1 MQSLPDTA
9 LLAAHL
15 IVFFN
20 PNCTTDI
27 YNNNL
32 IWWTQRDSNPHKLVE
47 RGHYPRLSC
56 ALENAPGARPLFRSL
71 LLHPQPYGTRHLL
84 CVLIDLLA
92 RCTARSSHSFYH
104 QPDYSAPR
112 LTIVLRC
119 GISSPMSPYLIAF
132 KFTFNTYS
140 DRARAHRTT
149 GTCRDHRSFAVASS
163 LQLTYD
169 FLSLNR
175 TTE

>member
-47 RGHYPRLSC
+47 RGHYHKMLAHVTAKSWHKPQHRHTLLSC
-56 ALENAPGARPLFRSL
+56 ALENAPGARPL
-71 LLHPQPYGTRHLL
+71 
-84 CVLIDLLA
+84 CVEDINVTYV
-92 RCTARSSHSFYH
+92 TA
-104 QPDYSAPR
+104 
-112 LTIVLRC
+112 
-119 GISSPMSPYLIAF
+119 
-132 KFTFNTYS
+132 
-140 DRARAHRTT
+140 
-149 GTCRDHRSFAVASS
+149 FAVP
-163 LQLTYD
+163 TH
-169 FLSLNR
+169 F
-175 TTE
+175 